1 METVPHNMLIPICNH
16 TFIYTIS
23 NQGNTHACRLQ
34 SFKYYVMHIRKCIAK
49 GTCIPIGIKKPGI
62 PK

>member
-23 NQGNTHACRLQ
+23 NQGNTHTHAGYKALNI
-34 SFKYYVMHIRKCIAK
+34 M
-49 GTCIPIGIKKPGI
+49 
-62 PK
+62 